1 MKKKDH
7 IIATCT
13 DYTHDTLGIVHHDG
27 IAVFVKNLIVGE
39 EAEIEIIKVL
49 KNYCVGRI
57 VRFIKTSPEREEPIC
72 PVYKQCGGC
81 SLMHMSQEGQ
91 QAFKTN
97 RVKET
102 LHKIGHCDA
111 PVNDCLMDLP
121 PYHYRNKVQVPFG
134 MNKGRL
140 VSGFYKARTNEI
152 IDHDFCM
159 IQNEFSNTVTKRVK
173 ELFERYSITP
183 YDKEKKQGM
192 IKHVL
197 TRYGTHTD
205 EGMLVFITYT
215 KKIPHLKNIVRIL
228 VEEFPQ
234 IKTVIQNINTRH
246 DNVILGDQEII
257 LYGDGVIH
265 DTLLGNTYTISL
277 KSFYQINPRQV
288 EVLYAKAIAYAH
300 FQKEDIVIDAY
311 CGIGTIALSLASQ
324 VKDVYGVEVVPQ
336 AIEDAKKNALANGI
350 TNAYF
355 TCDDAGDYM
364 VKCAKEGKHIDVVMV
379 DPPRKGCSELFLSQL
394 VTLSPDR
401 IVYIS
406 CNVSTQA
413 RDIDI
418 LQQHGYQV
426 EEVTPVDMF
435 PQTNHVET
443 VALMS
448 RK

>member
-1 MKKKDH
+1 
-7 IIATCT
+7 
-13 DYTHDTLGIVHHDG
+13 
-27 IAVFVKNLIVGE
+27 
-39 EAEIEIIKVL
+39 
-49 KNYCVGRI
+49 
-57 VRFIKTSPEREEPIC
+57 
-72 PVYKQCGGC
+72 
-81 SLMHMSQEGQ
+81 
-91 QAFKTN
+91 
-97 RVKET
+97 VKET

-324 VKDVYGVEVVPQ
+324 VKEVYGVEVVPQ

-394 VTLSPDR
+394 VTLSPNR

-443 VALMS
+443 VVLLT
-448 RK
+448 RQNT